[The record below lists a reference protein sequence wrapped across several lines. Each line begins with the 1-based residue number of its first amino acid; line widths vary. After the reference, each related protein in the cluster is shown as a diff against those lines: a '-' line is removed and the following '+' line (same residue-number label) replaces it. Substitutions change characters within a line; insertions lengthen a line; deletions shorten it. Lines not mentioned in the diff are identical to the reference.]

1 MDNILRKKVQSRL
14 SDYIL
19 TLSNLTKPETRCL
32 KEMVVGIL
40 KSKTVLVNQIA
51 SSLLESL
58 KLKDVC
64 KRLSA
69 QYLKPSFADDIA
81 INHL

>member
-1 MDNILRKKVQSRL
+1 MDNIIRKKLQSRL

-19 TLSNLTKPETRCL
+19 STNNLTKPQTRCL

-40 KSKTVLVNQIA
+40 KSKSVLVNQIA

-69 QYLKPSFADDIA
+69 QYLKPHFSDEIKTS
-81 INHL
+81 H